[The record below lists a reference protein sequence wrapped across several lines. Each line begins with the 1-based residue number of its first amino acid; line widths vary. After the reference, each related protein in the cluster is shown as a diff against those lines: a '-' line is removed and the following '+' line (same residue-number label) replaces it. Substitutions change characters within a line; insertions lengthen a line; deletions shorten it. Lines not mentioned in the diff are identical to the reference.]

1 MRLCDRRGD
10 FSARLL
16 ALLERT
22 EKILNLLL
30 MIVGGAAVLALMLVG
45 AANIITRIFGHPI
58 SWAYEVI
65 SFLGAVV
72 IAFALGTTQKRKDH
86 IAVNIVTHR
95 FPKKVNR
102 AIDGFTYFLT
112 AVFFAIVSRQVL
124 RLGINIMRSGE
135 VSETLKKGYHY
146 FVFCVAVG
154 FGIMSF
160 TLMLDFISVF
170 RKKEMEQAPG
180 EPSDE
185 MERET

>member
-16 ALLERT
+16 ARLETT
-22 EKILNLLL
+22 ERILNILL
-30 MIVGGAAVLALMLVG
+30 MIVGGAAVLALMVVG

-86 IAVNIVTHR
+86 IAVNIITHR

-102 AIDGFTYFLT
+102 AIDGFTYLLT
-112 AVFFAIVSRQVL
+112 ALFFGIVSRQVF
-124 RLGINIMRSGE
+124 RLGMNIMRSGE

-154 FGIMSF
+154 FAVLSF
-160 TLMLDFISVF
+160 TLILDFISVF
-170 RKKEMEQAPG
+170 RKAESAEAPG

-185 MERET
+185 KERET